1 MIGQIQCCG
10 LLLMAVMFYFYKTQ
24 KTIKLKTERAFWHAF
39 LVTSASIVLDILS
52 CIVIINRDV
61 LPELIVEGVS
71 KIYLASMVVEAFF
84 ALLYICTDIYPKKNQ
99 YNKMMIRYGIFVVCA
114 VLLILVLPISFYYD
128 KETGVLYSYGL
139 SDYVTYAFAFATM
152 IILNIRLFIEKDKI
166 SKDKRKS
173 VRVWMVVW
181 CLAAIIQ
188 FFNPKLLL
196 IGFGCALGMLVLYL
210 KLENPGNNLDK
221 QTGMFNHGAFLQ
233 YTKQLYDTDIPF
245 AVLDISLEYGAFKA
259 MSTELT
265 EEVISQVAGYLSK
278 INDAIAF
285 KNTGSEIIMVFP
297 KKETAEQTVKEIY
310 ERFEYGW
317 GKNKGIL
324 ISPALMYISDSSLTD
339 NSEDLLYLIRY
350 VRHNSKELNENR
362 FVSVSEELAAELYKE
377 KEIEQLIVNAINNDW
392 VEVWYQPIY
401 STKLHRFTSAEAL
414 VRIRSDDGILV
425 QPGSFIGIAERNGMI
440 LQLGEIVFRK
450 VCRFLNENNVQQYG
464 VTYIE
469 VNLSM
474 VQCAYNQ
481 LAKDYI
487 SIMKEYGIPPEM
499 INLEITESASTNAKK
514 TLLDNMKELMDYGVN
529 FSLDDFGTG
538 QSNLDYIADM
548 PVDIVK
554 FDRGMTNAY
563 FENGKAKYIMDAAM
577 NMIQGMDLKIVSE
590 GIETEEQFKTMDNLG
605 INYIQGYYFSK
616 PLPEKEYLE
625 FIKNREADIL
635 TK

>member
-1 MIGQIQCCG
+1 MFGNMVVQIQCCG
-10 LLLMAVMFYFYKTQ
+10 LLLMAIMFYFYKTQ
-24 KTIKLKTERAFWHAF
+24 KTIKLNTERAFWHSF
-39 LVTSASIVLDILS
+39 LMTLASIVLDILS
-52 CIVIINRDV
+52 CIVIIYQDI
-61 LPELIVEGVS
+61 LPKLIVEGVS
-71 KIYLASMVVEAFF
+71 KIYLASLVGVAFF
-84 ALLYICTDIYPKKNQ
+84 ALLYICTDIYPKKSQ
-99 YNKMMIRYGIFVVCA
+99 YNKMMFRYGIFVVCA
-114 VLLILVLPISFYYD
+114 VLLILALPISFYYD

-139 SDYVTYAFAFATM
+139 SDYATYAFALATVIM
-152 IILNIRLFIEKDKI
+152 LNIRLFNEKDKI
-166 SKDKRKS
+166 SRDKRRA
-173 VRVWMVVW
+173 VHVWMGVW

-188 FFNPKLLL
+188 FLNPKLLL
-196 IGFGCALGMLVLYL
+196 VGFASALGMLVLYL
-210 KLENPGNNLDK
+210 KLENPGINLDK

-233 YTKQLYDTDIPF
+233 YTKQLYDTDASF

-259 MSTELT
+259 MNTELT
-265 EEVISQVAGYLSK
+265 EEVIAQVTGYLSS

-297 KKETAEQTVKEIY
+297 KKEKAEEAVKEIY

-317 GKNKGIL
+317 GKNKGVL
-324 ISPALMYISDSSLTD
+324 VSPALMYISDSSLTD

-350 VRHNSKELNENR
+350 VRQNSKELSENR
-362 FVSVSEELAAELYKE
+362 FVSVSGELAAELYKE
-377 KEIEQLIVNAINNDW
+377 KEIEQLIVNAIKNDW

-414 VRIRSDDGILV
+414 VRIRSGDGILV

-450 VCRFLNENNVQQYG
+450 VCRFMNENNLRQYG

-487 SIMKEYGIPPEM
+487 SIMKEYGISPAM

-616 PLPEKEYLE
+616 PLPENEYLE
-625 FIKNREADIL
+625 FIKKR
-635 TK
+635 